1 MEEKSL
7 KELVDEELRAARD
20 RMEAAT
26 LLVEHGK
33 MEDAVNRAYYAVFH
47 ASRALLYSV
56 GRDAKSH
63 SGLLS
68 SVGLHLIEKGQM
80 EKKYGSVLRR
90 LFEARETADY
100 MVGAIF
106 EEEEVTNMVRDAAS
120 YVAMAEHLA
129 RENVTKFGE

>member
-1 MEEKSL
+1 MEEKLL

-20 RMEAAT
+20 RMDAAS
-26 LLVEHGK
+26 LLLEHEK

-47 ASRALLYSV
+47 ASRAMLYSV
-56 GRDAKSH
+56 GREAKRH

-80 EKKYGSVLRR
+80 EKTYGSTLRR

-100 MVGAIF
+100 MVGAVF
-106 EEEEVTNMVRDAAS
+106 EEAEVARMVHDASA
-120 YVAMAEHLA
+120 YLAMAESTA
-129 RENVTKFGE
+129 RENVKKYEA